1 MNIDLDKYID
11 QRRPTITI
19 FGKVYDVDNDY
30 KKVLGVFGFIDRL
43 KEDDPDSVKKF
54 LSYALMDGE
63 NAADDIL
70 SHNMPFPLFEKLQA
84 AIVAAMTGR
93 EMKEIE
99 RAMKQAEQAPSFPGA
114 NAGGK
119 GKRV

>member
-11 QRRPTITI
+11 RKRPTITI
-19 FGKVYDVDNDY
+19 FGKAYDVDNDY
-30 KKVLGVFGFIDRL
+30 KKVLGVFGLIDRL

-54 LSYALMDGE
+54 LSYALMGGE
-63 NAADDIL
+63 KAADEIL
-70 SHNMPFPLFEKLQA
+70 SHAIPFPLFTKLQA

-93 EMKEIE
+93 EMKDIE
-99 RAMKQAEQAPSFPGA
+99 KAMKQAEQAPSFRPGA
-114 NAGGK
+114 GGT